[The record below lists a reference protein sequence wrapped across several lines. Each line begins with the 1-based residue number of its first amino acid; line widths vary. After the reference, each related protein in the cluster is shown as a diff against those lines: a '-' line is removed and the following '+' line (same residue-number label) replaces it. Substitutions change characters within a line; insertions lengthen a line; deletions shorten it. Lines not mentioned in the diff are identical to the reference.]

1 MDAITWMKHILSTI
15 LGIFFINVGIGH
27 FVEPEWF
34 EPIVPAILGDPTF
47 WVLLTGAM
55 EIILGVGIIIPQTR
69 KYSGLLMTFFL
80 IAIYWANLNM
90 WINDVPLDGK
100 TFATIW
106 HIIRLLLQILMILV
120 ALWVGGWIQKKE
132 QNQT

>member
-1 MDAITWMKHILSTI
+1 MDAITWMKHILSII

-55 EIILGVGIIIPQTR
+55 EIILGVGIIIPQSR

-90 WINDVPLDGK
+90 WINNVPLDGK

-120 ALWVGGWIQKKE
+120 ALWVGGWMQRKE
-132 QNQT
+132 NNQT

>member
-1 MDAITWMKHILSTI
+1 MDAITWMKHILSII
-15 LGIFFINVGIGH
+15 LGIFFINVGVGH

>member
-1 MDAITWMKHILSTI
+1 MIERIRFISSII
-15 LGIFFINVGIGH
+15 LGFAFLKIGIDH
-27 FVEPEWF
+27 FLDPEWF

-55 EIILGVGIIIPQTR
+55 EIILGVGIIIPQSR

-90 WINDVPLDGK
+90 WINNVPLDGK

-120 ALWVGGWIQKKE
+120 ALWVGGWMQRKE
-132 QNQT
+132 NNQT